1 MKLLGSNKRKI
12 AKDKNGENVPN
23 LEIMEVALVHCN
35 IVNNNYQKDSSVLYK
50 FIPNKWFRQLLHI
63 SRKNV
68 IILKN
73 LIQNFHIFTD
83 QNSKL
88 L

>member
-50 FIPNKWFRQLLHI
+50 FIPNKWFRQLLDI
-63 SRKNV
+63 SRKNF
-68 IILKN
+68 II
-73 LIQNFHIFTD
+73 
-83 QNSKL
+83 
-88 L
+88 

>member
-12 AKDKNGENVPN
+12 AKDKNGENVAN

-50 FIPNKWFRQLLHI
+50 FIPNKWFRQLLDI
-63 SRKNV
+63 SRKNF
-68 IILKN
+68 IILKK
-73 LIQNFHIFTD
+73 F
-83 QNSKL
+83 NSEFSYIY
-88 L
+88 

>member
-50 FIPNKWFRQLLHI
+50 FIPNKWFRQLLDI
-63 SRKNV
+63 SVKT
-68 IILKN
+68 L
-73 LIQNFHIFTD
+73 
-83 QNSKL
+83 
-88 L
+88 

>member
-50 FIPNKWFRQLLHI
+50 FIPNKWFR
-63 SRKNV
+63 
-68 IILKN
+68 
-73 LIQNFHIFTD
+73 
-83 QNSKL
+83 
-88 L
+88 

>member
-12 AKDKNGENVPN
+12 AKDKNGENVAN

-50 FIPNKWFRQLLHI
+50 FIPNKWFRQLLDI

-68 IILKN
+68 IILKK
-73 LIQNFHIFTD
+73 F
-83 QNSKL
+83 NSEFSYIY
-88 L
+88 

>member
-35 IVNNNYQKDSSVLYK
+35 IINNNYQKDSSVLYK
-50 FIPNKWFRQLLHI
+50 FIPNKWFRQLLDI
-63 SRKNV
+63 SRKNF
-68 IILKN
+68 IILKK
-73 LIQNFHIFTD
+73 F
-83 QNSKL
+83 NSEFSYIY
-88 L
+88 

>member
-50 FIPNKWFRQLLHI
+50 FIPNKWFRQLLDI
-63 SRKNV
+63 SRKNF
-68 IILKN
+68 IILKK
-73 LIQNFHIFTD
+73 F
-83 QNSKL
+83 NSEFSYIY
-88 L
+88 